1 MWRRRALLGALTIVL
16 LTLAVLPTD
25 SSFTG
30 STSNPTSNFS
40 AATSFCSSFTPVWLT
55 GMEHGAA
62 STAGGGIYAGTSMG
76 AGSSVSA
83 DSAVT
88 RSGAYSMKLVK
99 ASGAAGYVD
108 AVSLTGA
115 GAIVI
120 RFALRFNAL
129 PTADG
134 EVVRLLS
141 AVGSG
146 AILRLNTAGRLTV
159 DFNGAGSSG
168 TSAPLSVGRWYR
180 IDLRITFNT
189 NPRTMDWRID
199 GVAQTQGSSSETAS
213 TANGNLQLGA
223 PSTATVY
230 TIYLDDI
237 TVTTTSGNYP
247 LPDGH
252 IEALLPDAVSAVN
265 DPAGSKLQDNTS
277 ANVTVATPGA
287 ASRLDEL
294 PMTVITDYVKHIG
307 TNNASYVETSFA
319 NVASTGCVD
328 AVNAVVAYHAST
340 ATGGVGA
347 AYIYDGATQRT
358 LQASGSITNTAIA
371 YKSARISPASGTWDT
386 TKLNGL
392 VARVGYSSNA
402 TATNYPTWDALLLE
416 YEQVPDV
423 ATNYSNTVLAD
434 SPAGYWRLGELS
446 GTTATAASG
455 TPNGTYTN
463 GPLLGMGG
471 AVHDTD
477 TAVKFDGSN
486 DYVTFGDVYDFTG
499 TSSFSLEAWVKP
511 AAAATA
517 NFPMIISKYGTS
529 GWNLYMENNAQ
540 PNADAVTL
548 ERLASGS
555 DYASTATSL
564 QPGTWYHVVATYD
577 GSRMRIY
584 LNGVLGDD
592 NASSRSLTDTATAM
606 NIGGTG
612 DEFNGQIDEVAIYTT
627 VLNQTRIQAHY
638 DAGKP

>member
-1 MWRRRALLGALTIVL
+1 MWRRRALLGALTLVL
-16 LTLAVLPTD
+16 LTLAVVPTD
-25 SSFTG
+25 SAFTG

-40 AATSFCSSFTPVWLT
+40 AATSFCSSFTPVWMT

-62 STAGGGIYAGTSMG
+62 STAGGGIFASQSMG
-76 AGSSVSA
+76 AGSSASA
-83 DSAVT
+83 DSTTART
-88 RSGAYSMKLVK
+88 GNYSLKLVK
-99 ASGAAGYVD
+99 ASGGTGYIMP
-108 AVSLTGA
+108 VSLTGA
-115 GAIVI
+115 GAVVL
-120 RFALRFNAL
+120 RFALRFNAA

-134 EVVRLLS
+134 EVVYLLAAS
-141 AVGSG
+141 GNAAVMH
-146 AILRLNTAGRLTV
+146 LNTARRLWL
-159 DFNGAGSSG
+159 DFNGAG
-168 TSAPLSVGRWYR
+168 TSATSAVLSTGRWYLV
-180 IDLRITFNT
+180 DLRITFNT

-199 GVAQTQGSSSETAS
+199 GANQSQAFSNETAS
-213 TANGNLQLGA
+213 TVNGSLELGA
-223 PSTATVY
+223 PSTAAVYTVY
-230 TIYLDDI
+230 MDDI
-237 TVTTTSGNYP
+237 AVTTTSGNYP
-247 LPDGH
+247 LPDGR

-265 DPAGSKLQDNTS
+265 DPAGSKLQDDTGT
-277 ANVTVATPGA
+277 NVTVATPGA
-287 ASRLDEL
+287 ASRLDET
-294 PMTVITDYVKHIG
+294 PMTSITDYVKHIG

-328 AVNAVVAYHAST
+328 AVNAVVGYHAST

-402 TATNYPTWDALLLE
+402 TGTNYPTWDALLLE
-416 YEQVPDV
+416 YEQVPD
-423 ATNYSNTVLAD
+423 AAANYANTVLAD

-477 TAVKFDGSN
+477 TSVRFDGSN
-486 DYVTFGDVYDFTG
+486 DYVTFGDVYDLTG
-499 TSSFSLEAWVKP
+499 TSNFSLEAWVKP

-540 PNADAVTL
+540 PNADAVTF

-584 LNGVLGDD
+584 LNGVLGD
-592 NASSRSLTDTATAM
+592 NLPSTRSLPDTATAM